1 MNPVPDS
8 PVQYIKGVGPSR
20 SRLLARLGVHTVE
33 DLLFLLPRRYED
45 YSATKRIS
53 DLIDGERATVVAT
66 VVSTQV
72 VHSRRNRRLSLV
84 VVKASD
90 LSGILEAKWF
100 YMSGDKQWIERK
112 ASEFIEGCSYLFSGT
127 VKREGQSVSMLRPT
141 CERAEGAGDSAG
153 KIVPIYPLTE
163 GLSQSQLRR
172 LIENAFSL
180 GYADALVDPVK
191 PELLVKY
198 GLPRKAEALSEIHF
212 PTDVQKIK
220 RAFRRIAF
228 EEFLLLQVGLAL
240 KRHARQTSKGIA
252 HSRDGDLVRG
262 FLSLLPFKLT
272 SAQSRV
278 IDEIRAD
285 MESEMP
291 MNRLVQG
298 DVGSGKTVVAA
309 YALVKA
315 VESGYQGALMA
326 PTEVLANQHFSTL
339 VSLFSPLGISVR
351 ELRGGTAK
359 AEREAIY
366 RGLQDG
372 SISVVVGTH
381 ALIQE
386 RVEFARL
393 GLVITDEQHR
403 FGVGQRA
410 FLQKKGER
418 PDVLVMTATPIPR
431 TLAMTL
437 YGDLEVSVIDEL
449 PPGRKPVVTR
459 WVRASSRHR
468 AYQFLRKEI
477 GRGGQAYVICPLV
490 EESEVMDLKSV
501 AVEAEELERT
511 FLSGLRIGSLHGRMT
526 SGQKERVIREFAE
539 GRLDVLVS
547 TTVVEV
553 GVDVPNASV
562 IVIENAERFGLSQLH
577 QLRGRVGRSTRQSY
591 CILVS
596 NASSTETVAR
606 LNAMT
611 RTNDGFEIAEE
622 DLRLRGPGEIF
633 GTRQHGLPD
642 TRVANILRYMGVMK
656 TARDVASNICL
667 EDPMLKQDENKPL
680 RIELNRRFGDW
691 LDLSAIG

>member
-1 MNPVPDS
+1 
-8 PVQYIKGVGPSR
+8 
-20 SRLLARLGVHTVE
+20 
-33 DLLFLLPRRYED
+33 
-45 YSATKRIS
+45 
-53 DLIDGERATVVAT
+53 
-66 VVSTQV
+66 
-72 VHSRRNRRLSLV
+72 
-84 VVKASD
+84 
-90 LSGILEAKWF
+90 
-100 YMSGDKQWIERK
+100 
-112 ASEFIEGCSYLFSGT
+112 
-127 VKREGQSVSMLRPT
+127 
-141 CERAEGAGDSAG
+141 
-153 KIVPIYPLTE
+153 
-163 GLSQSQLRR
+163 
-172 LIENAFSL
+172 
-180 GYADALVDPVK
+180 
-191 PELLVKY
+191 
-198 GLPRKAEALSEIHF
+198 
-212 PTDVQKIK
+212 
-220 RAFRRIAF
+220 
-228 EEFLLLQVGLAL
+228 
-240 KRHARQTSKGIA
+240 
-252 HSRDGDLVRG
+252 
-262 FLSLLPFKLT
+262 
-272 SAQSRV
+272 
-278 IDEIRAD
+278 
-285 MESEMP
+285 
-291 MNRLVQG
+291 
-298 DVGSGKTVVAA
+298 
-309 YALVKA
+309 
-315 VESGYQGALMA
+315 
-326 PTEVLANQHFSTL
+326 
-339 VSLFSPLGISVR
+339 
-351 ELRGGTAK
+351 
-359 AEREAIY
+359 
-366 RGLQDG
+366 
-372 SISVVVGTH
+372 
-381 ALIQE
+381 
-386 RVEFARL
+386 
-393 GLVITDEQHR
+393 
-403 FGVGQRA
+403 
-410 FLQKKGER
+410 
-418 PDVLVMTATPIPR
+418 
-431 TLAMTL
+431 MTL